1 MLDLRPQTSDRLAG
15 CGKSHESLL
24 HCGRAAL
31 YRRVSRA
38 KSARALAPEAAN
50 RLDSDFFRSLLERTD
65 AILRSNSNHPFI
77 GPAGACEVWIP
88 FVPPSGCISRP
99 CRVS

>member
-38 KSARALAPEAAN
+38 KSARALASEAAN
-50 RLDSDFFRSLLERTD
+50 RLDSNFFRSLLDPSASPGQGVSVIGNTCNIART
-65 AILRSNSNHPFI
+65 N
-77 GPAGACEVWIP
+77 GA
-88 FVPPSGCISRP
+88 
-99 CRVS
+99 